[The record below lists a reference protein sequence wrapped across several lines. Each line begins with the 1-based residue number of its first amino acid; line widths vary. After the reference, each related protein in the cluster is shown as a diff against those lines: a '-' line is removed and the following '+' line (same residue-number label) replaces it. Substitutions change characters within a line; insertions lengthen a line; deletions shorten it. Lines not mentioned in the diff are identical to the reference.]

1 MQKLGTTIIGR
12 EDAMSGDTIKV
23 KIHKAEE
30 GGYWAEVENM
40 PGCIT
45 EGETLEEVRTNLKE
59 AILGWLLAQIPSNA
73 YVKPGKGAAK
83 AGWAGNSRTETF
95 ALSALAK

>member
-1 MQKLGTTIIGR
+1 MQKLESIITGR

-45 EGETLEEVRTNLKE
+45 EGETLEEVRSNLKE
-59 AILGWLLAQIPSNA
+59 AILGWLLAQIPSSA
-73 YVKPGKGAAK
+73 YVKPGKSVSK

-95 ALSALAK
+95 ALSTIAK

>member
-1 MQKLGTTIIGR
+1 MGKSEKCITDT
-12 EDAMSGDTIKV
+12 EDAMSGDTITV

-40 PGCIT
+40 PGCVT
-45 EGETLEEVRTNLKE
+45 EGETLEEVRSNLKE

-73 YVKPGKGAAK
+73 YAKPGKNAPKSGR
-83 AGWAGNSRTETF
+83 AGNSRTETF
-95 ALSALAK
+95 ALSAFAK